1 MDGSQIVLQHLP
13 VDGRRLRIA
22 VVTETYPPEVN
33 GVAVTIGQIIGG
45 LQQRQHQIQLI
56 RPRQHSGD
64 SPAQQSNF
72 EEVLQRG
79 IAIPRYE
86 ALKMGLPAKQALFR
100 LWSLKRPDIV
110 HIVTEG
116 PLGWSALAAAQ
127 KLKLPVTADFH
138 TNFHSY
144 SKHYGIG
151 WLKAPIIAYMR
162 KFHNKALRTL
172 VPTDSMRCGLAALG
186 FKRLRVVARGVDTQ
200 LFNPARRS
208 AGLRHAWGLASDDL
222 AVISVGRIAP
232 EKNLQLTLRAFEAM
246 RAENARARLII
257 VGDGPELATLRSRYT
272 QHTFAGMR
280 TGEELAAYYASAD
293 IFLFPSVTETYGNVT
308 VEAMAS
314 GLAVV
319 AYNYAAAAEHVR
331 HSHNGLLAE
340 LGNEKEFVRLAAG
353 LINERERI
361 VRLGAAARA
370 TTENLDW
377 SCIAGEF
384 ESALL
389 ETAAEND
396 SHEYTKRASA

>member
-33 GVAVTIGQIIGG
+33 GVAITIGHIIAG
-45 LQQRQHQIQLI
+45 LQHRQHQIQLI
-56 RPRQHSGD
+56 RPRQHGSD
-64 SPAQQSNF
+64 SPAQRPNF

-79 IAIPRYE
+79 VAIPRYE

-127 KLKLPVTADFH
+127 KLRLPVTTDFH

-151 WLKAPIIAYMR
+151 WLSTPIIAYMR
-162 KFHNKALRTL
+162 KFHNKALCTM
-172 VPTDSMRCGLAALG
+172 VPTDGMRRDLAAQG
-186 FKRLRVVARGVDTQ
+186 FRGLRVVARGVDTG
-200 LFNPARRS
+200 LFHPARRN
-208 AGLRHAWGLASDDL
+208 AELRRAWGLASDEP

-232 EKNLQLTLRAFEAM
+232 EKNLSLTLRAFEAM
-246 RAENARARLII
+246 RAANAKSRLIL
-257 VGDGPELATLRSRYT
+257 VGDGPEFAALRSRHP
-272 QHTFAGMR
+272 QHVFAGMR
-280 TGEELAAYYASAD
+280 VGEELAAYYASAD

-308 VEAMAS
+308 IEAMAS

-319 AYNYAAAAEHVR
+319 AYDYAAAAEHVR
-331 HSHNGLLAE
+331 HGQNGLLAG
-340 LGNEKEFVRLAAG
+340 LGNDREFINLAAG
-353 LINERERI
+353 LVNQRGRI
-361 VRLGAAARA
+361 ARLGAAART
-370 TTENLDW
+370 TTEKLDW
-377 SCIAGEF
+377 SWIAGEF
-384 ESALL
+384 EGALL
-389 ETAAEND
+389 EIAAWHD
-396 SHEYTKRASA
+396 AHEHPERASA

>member
-13 VDGRRLRIA
+13 LDGRRLRIA

-33 GVAVTIGQIIGG
+33 GVAVTIGRIIDG
-45 LQQRQHQIQLI
+45 LQHRQHQIQLI
-56 RPRQHSGD
+56 RPRQHGSD
-64 SPAQQSNF
+64 SPAQQPNF

-79 IAIPRYE
+79 MAIPRYE

-116 PLGWSALAAAQ
+116 PLGWSALATAQ
-127 KLKLPVTADFH
+127 KLKLPVSTDFH

-151 WLKAPIIAYMR
+151 WLKTPIIAYMR
-162 KFHNKALRTL
+162 KFHNKALCTM
-172 VPTDSMRCGLAALG
+172 VPTDSMRRNLAALG
-186 FKRLRVVARGVDTQ
+186 FGRLRVVARGVDTK

-208 AGLRHAWGLASDDL
+208 AELRRAWGLADDGL
-222 AVISVGRIAP
+222 AVMSVGRVAP
-232 EKNLQLTLRAFEAM
+232 EKNLPLTLRAFEAM
-246 RAENARARLII
+246 RAKNAGARLIM
-257 VGDGPELATLRSRYT
+257 VGDGPELAAMRSRYP
-272 QHTFAGMR
+272 QHVFAGMR
-280 TGEELAAYYASAD
+280 VGEELAAYYASAD

-308 VEAMAS
+308 MEAMAS

-331 HSHNGLLAE
+331 HDHNGLLAE
-340 LGNEKEFVRLAAG
+340 LGGEEQFVELAAS
-353 LINERERI
+353 LVNERERI
-361 VRLGAAARA
+361 VRLGVAARA
-370 TTENLDW
+370 TTEKLDW
-377 SCIAGEF
+377 SWIVGEF

-389 ETAAEND
+389 ELAAEDGANE
-396 SHEYTKRASA
+396 HKKRAFV

>member
-33 GVAVTIGQIIGG
+33 GVAMTIGRLVAG
-45 LQQRQHQIQLI
+45 LQHRQHQIQLI
-56 RPRQHSGD
+56 RPRQHGSD
-64 SPAQQSNF
+64 SPAQQPNF

-79 IAIPRYE
+79 MAIPRYE

-127 KLKLPVTADFH
+127 KLRLPVTTDFH

-151 WLKAPIIAYMR
+151 WLKTPIIAYMR
-162 KFHNKALRTL
+162 KFHNKALCTM
-172 VPTDSMRCGLAALG
+172 VPTDSLRRNLAALG
-186 FKRLRVVARGVDTQ
+186 FGRLRVVARGVDTQ
-200 LFNPARRS
+200 LFNPVRRS
-208 AGLRHAWGLASDDL
+208 AELRRAWGLADDDP

-232 EKNLQLTLRAFEAM
+232 EKNLSLTLRAFEAM
-246 RAENARARLII
+246 RAKNARARLIM
-257 VGDGPELATLRSRYT
+257 VGDGPELATLRSRYP
-272 QHTFAGMR
+272 QHLFAGMR
-280 TGEELAAYYASAD
+280 IGEELAAYYASAD

-308 VEAMAS
+308 MEAMAS

-319 AYNYAAAAEHVR
+319 AYDYAAAAEHVR
-331 HSHNGLLAE
+331 HEHNGLLAE
-340 LGNEKEFVRLAAG
+340 LNSEDRFVELAAS
-353 LINERERI
+353 LVNERRRI
-361 VRLGAAARA
+361 ACLGAAARA
-370 TTENLDW
+370 ATEKLDW
-377 SCIAGEF
+377 SWIVGEF
-384 ESALL
+384 ESTLL
-389 ETAAEND
+389 ELAAED
-396 SHEYTKRASA
+396 GTHEYPKRATV